1 MSPFSSSSGSHRRNE
16 IFIICHRGDARW
28 ACHSGVNPCHIKT
41 SAARQGPAPAQSPQ
55 RGGVVPAE
63 DARHPWPHS
72 PAPEGHRLFSHSATA
87 LPVTKSKPQ
96 ARGVAHQM
104 GSSSPSGRLWI
115 DSGEAP
121 RSGGCPS
128 YALGHRMLGAFRIN
142 VMVNLLAFLK
152 W

>member
-1 MSPFSSSSGSHRRNE
+1 MRFSRISKSTEDLKSAESAGFQLQWLVCRAFQLSPFSSSSGSHRQNE

-63 DARHPWPHS
+63 DARHSWPHS
-72 PAPEGHRLFSHSATA
+72 PAPGGHHLFSHSATA

-104 GSSSPSGRLWI
+104 GSSSPSGRL
-115 DSGEAP
+115 
-121 RSGGCPS
+121 
-128 YALGHRMLGAFRIN
+128 
-142 VMVNLLAFLK
+142 
-152 W
+152 